1 MAIFYDVQETVDYR
15 DEEEGAFAEAVLS
28 RVRLSDISSIRS
40 PHTELIR

>member
-1 MAIFYDVQETVDYR
+1 MANFYDVQETVDYR

-28 RVRLSDISSIRS
+28 RVRFTVTFSVRS